1 MKRVLV
7 ADDNPVSRELIRE
20 ILEDDDCEAI
30 EAGDG
35 REALEKVRSH
45 RPDLALL
52 DIQMPLMDGNA
63 VVRELRADP
72 EFSKLPVVALTAY
85 AMQGDRERAMARGFN
100 AYITKP
106 IDIPAFRAKVAN
118 KPTAWRNPSP
128 ISSWSLSTILRR
140 ASS

>member
-20 ILEDDDCEAI
+20 ILENDDCEVI

-35 REALEKVRSH
+35 REALEKVRGQ

-52 DIQMPLMDGNA
+52 DIQMPVMDGNA

-85 AMQGDRERAMARGFN
+85 AMQGDREKALTVGFN
-100 AYITKP
+100 SYITKP
-106 IDIPAFRAKVAN
+106 IDIPAFRAEVAGLLGE
-118 KPTAWRNPSP
+118 RE
-128 ISSWSLSTILRR
+128 
-140 ASS
+140 